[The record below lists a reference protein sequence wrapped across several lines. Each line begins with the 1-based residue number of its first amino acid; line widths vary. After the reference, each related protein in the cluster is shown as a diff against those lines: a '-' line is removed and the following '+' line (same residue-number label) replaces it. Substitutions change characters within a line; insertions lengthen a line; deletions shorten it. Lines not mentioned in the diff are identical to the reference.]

1 MLYYNLKLAFR
12 NLFRHKTFS
21 FINIIGLSIGLASCI
36 MIGLYAFNELSFD
49 KFNTHHSQIYRVNK
63 VTNEKGKEG
72 YKDAI
77 TPGALADE
85 LPKQIPEVAAATRF
99 RPWFTEMLV
108 SYDSIHIKLDDVV
121 YTDASF
127 LQMFDFPI
135 KEGDRK
141 TALSEPN
148 TAVITESTAKK
159 YFKNED
165 PIGKTLI
172 TLNNIPV
179 KITAIAGDVPSQS
192 SLQFT
197 MLISWGTVVANK
209 DYFFWMNSQT
219 TNVVYSFV
227 QLKENS
233 NAEKAGEQI
242 SALEHKYRDE
252 TEFAYRIF
260 LQPLDDIH
268 LHSSDIQY
276 AEQFH
281 TNSSKIVYTLLIIA
295 AFILLIGC
303 FNFINLTTAGALGRA
318 KETGVQ
324 KVLGANQWQL
334 VRKFFG
340 ESFLLCLISL
350 AIARILCNDHIA
362 ILQPADQCE
371 PANLIVATMECSIE
385 FIRIIA
391 DHQHH
396 CRFVSRYISF
406 KV

>member
-21 FINIIGLSIGLASCI
+21 FINIIGLSLGLASCI

-49 KFNTHHSQIYRVNK
+49 KFNTHHSQVYRVNK

-85 LPKQIPEVAAATRF
+85 LPKQIPEVAVATRF

-141 TALSEPN
+141 TALSQPN

-165 PIGKTLI
+165 PIGKTLV

-233 NAEKAGEQI
+233 K
-242 SALEHKYRDE
+242 
-252 TEFAYRIF
+252 
-260 LQPLDDIH
+260 
-268 LHSSDIQY
+268 
-276 AEQFH
+276 
-281 TNSSKIVYTLLIIA
+281 
-295 AFILLIGC
+295 C
-303 FNFINLTTAGALGRA
+303 
-318 KETGVQ
+318 
-324 KVLGANQWQL
+324 
-334 VRKFFG
+334 RK
-340 ESFLLCLISL
+340 SRRTDLC
-350 AIARILCNDHIA
+350 
-362 ILQPADQCE
+362 P
-371 PANLIVATMECSIE
+371 
-385 FIRIIA
+385 
-391 DHQHH
+391 
-396 CRFVSRYISF
+396 
-406 KV
+406 